1 MGAIATISIDLA
13 KLDKS
18 KIVTGKNGQKYYN
31 LNLSINDQTDQYG
44 NNIQVTEPQT
54 KEQRDVKEQRTFYG
68 NGKVFW
74 TDGQI
79 NKAEQTAKLP
89 TPPSALGMG
98 VSEPDDLP
106 F

>member
-1 MGAIATISIDLA
+1 MATIATISIDLN

-18 KIVTGKNGQKYYN
+18 KIIEGKNGAKYYN
-31 LNLSINDQTDQYG
+31 LNVSINDTTDQYG

-54 KEQRDVKEQRTFYG
+54 KEQRDDKEPRTFYG

-74 TDGQI
+74 TDG
-79 NKAEQTAKLP
+79 KSVVAEKKQ
-89 TPPSALGMG
+89 SDRRMY
-98 VSEPDDLP
+98 SFNNEPI